1 MLDPLEVHLLD
12 FPNITI
18 KGSDLR
24 LPFISILKVEKIGDQ
39 VLNAKEPVMILYNLF
54 DDWLQTIS
62 SFTAFSRLILILRAM
77 YVNGDR
83 TKIILKPDKTC
94 ITEAHHIWPSF
105 KDAEWIK
112 VETELKDLILADF
125 GKKEN
130 VNVASLT
137 QSEIRDIMLG
147 MEITAPSV
155 QRQQM
160 AEIEKGVR
168 EASQLIAT
176 TTRSH
181 DKKGDEM
188 ITTTTSNYERQ
199 VFSSKTDWR
208 VRAISATN
216 LHMRTRQVYVS
227 SDDIKEDGY
236 TYIFPKNL
244 LKKFV
249 TISDLRTQI
258 CGYLYG
264 VSPEDNPQVKEVRCM
279 VLPPQWGSHTRV
291 ELPTALPAHPHL
303 EEMEPL
309 GWCHTQ
315 PNELPQLSPQD
326 IATHAGIMAEHKAWD
341 GEKTIVMTVSFTP
354 GSCSLAAYKL
364 TPAGFQWA
372 TGKDK
377 AKTSGLNPSYLD
389 CHPTYYQ
396 KVQMLLT
403 EKYYGFFMVPTT
415 SWNYNFQGVRHDPAM
430 AYELVLNNPKE
441 FYHEVHRP
449 SHFKKFADIE
459 EDGWDGGEREIEE
472 ERRKWMADQ
481 DDLFG

>member
-1 MLDPLEVHLLD
+1 M
-12 FPNITI
+12 
-18 KGSDLR
+18 
-24 LPFISILKVEKIGDQ
+24 
-39 VLNAKEPVMILYNLF
+39 
-54 DDWLQTIS
+54 
-62 SFTAFSRLILILRAM
+62 
-77 YVNGDR
+77 
-83 TKIILKPDKTC
+83 
-94 ITEAHHIWPSF
+94 
-105 KDAEWIK
+105 
-112 VETELKDLILADF
+112 
-125 GKKEN
+125 
-130 VNVASLT
+130 
-137 QSEIRDIMLG
+137 
-147 MEITAPSV
+147 
-155 QRQQM
+155 
-160 AEIEKGVR
+160 
-168 EASQLIAT
+168 
-176 TTRSH
+176 
-181 DKKGDEM
+181 
-188 ITTTTSNYERQ
+188 
-199 VFSSKTDWR
+199 FSSKTDWR